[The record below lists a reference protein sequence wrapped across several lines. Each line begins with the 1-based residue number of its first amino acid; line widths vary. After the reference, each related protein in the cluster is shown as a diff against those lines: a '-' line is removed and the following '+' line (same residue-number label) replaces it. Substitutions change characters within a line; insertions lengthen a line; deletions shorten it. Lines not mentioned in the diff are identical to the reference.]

1 MPLTT
6 GGADHILLTMVS
18 EGIIHLI
25 IVEEDRTL
33 DPVPLTADRQC
44 VVAIGP
50 TLHMIRG
57 TTLQM
62 IAITGGAAIEL
73 FPEVSH
79 QEEED
84 TLGAAILRGRGGVD
98 TPLVNL
104 QNLGEG
110 QGRAIGAPREARGGV
125 LSGATRPGRGI
136 QGIDILLGER
146 LQAKVLVRVPE
157 RYQGLIPRG
166 PHHLQLNQCF
176 QWRGICDC
184 L

>member
-1 MPLTT
+1 
-6 GGADHILLTMVS
+6 MVG
-18 EGIIHLI
+18 EGLIHLI
-25 IVEEDRTL
+25 IVDEDRTL

-44 VVAIGP
+44 IVVIGL

-57 TTLQM
+57 TTLEM
-62 IAITGGAAIEL
+62 IAITGGAAIDL

-84 TLGAAILRGRGGVD
+84 TLGAAIRRGGGGVD

-110 QGRAIGAPREARGGV
+110 QGRAIVAPREARGGV
-125 LSGATRPGRGI
+125 PSGAI
-136 QGIDILLGER
+136 QGIDILLGGR
-146 LQAKVLVRVPE
+146 LRGIVLVQVPE
-157 RYQGLIPRG
+157 RYQGLIRQG

-176 QWRGICDC
+176 RWRGICDLLVSRSGFVHVGC
-184 L
+184 VLIISNC